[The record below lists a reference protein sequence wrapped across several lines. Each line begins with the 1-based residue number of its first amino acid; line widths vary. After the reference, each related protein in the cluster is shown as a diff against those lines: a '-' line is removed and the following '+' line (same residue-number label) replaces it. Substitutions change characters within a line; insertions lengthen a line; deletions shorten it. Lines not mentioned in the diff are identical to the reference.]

1 MSYIGNE
8 PIVSATRT
16 VTEITATAGQTVFTA
31 NGGYTVGFIDVFVNG
46 AQLQS
51 ADFTATD
58 GSTVVLTQA
67 AQVGDVV
74 RLVAWG
80 VFNATN
86 IPSGS
91 LTAGGI
97 TWSQSGGVTL
107 PRIDS
112 SNEGGQLNFN
122 RASDNTATWSIDS
135 FGNTST
141 PSLRFIDGANVR
153 AVINGSG
160 NVGIGTTNPTAQLQV
175 FAQDNQANKALR
187 VAFDGTYYSDIT
199 ENALHCYNNP
209 LTIETVNNFQMAFK
223 TNATER
229 MRITSG
235 GVLCVGTTN
244 EDSSRANIVHSGT
257 PSRVLRVGA
266 ESGSFTGTMYEGYG
280 ARTTTNGT
288 YKLIE
293 VLNGNASGL
302 FRVLDSGNAQNT
314 NNSYG
319 GTSDIKLK
327 ENIVDATPKLAD
339 LCKVKV
345 RHYNFKSKPDE
356 KQIGVVAQEL
366 EEVFAGLVEET
377 ADKDKDGNDLGTTT
391 KSVKYSVFVPMLI
404 KAIQELKTI
413 VDNQKIEL
421 DNAKAEIELLKG
433 AN

>member
-1 MSYIGNE
+1 MPSILN
-8 PIVSATRT
+8 ATT
-16 VTEITATAGQTVFTA
+16 TNGLVT
-31 NGGYTVGFIDVFVNG
+31 
-46 AQLQS
+46 S
-51 ADFTATD
+51 AD
-58 GSTVVLTQA
+58 
-67 AQVGDVV
+67 
-74 RLVAWG
+74 
-80 VFNATN
+80 N
-86 IPSGS
+86 SGS
-91 LTAGGI
+91 LQLQTNNGTTAVTIDTSQNVGVGTATPATKLNVFSSTTNTARIRVTGTGSTNGNFRGYEFGSSGGFSGGI
-97 TWSQSGGVTL
+97 FQDEGTSAVSFWSNSSGE
-107 PRIDS
+107 S
-112 SNEGGQLNFN
+112 
-122 RASDNTATWSIDS
+122 
-135 FGNTST
+135 
-141 PSLRFIDGANVR
+141 
-153 AVINGSG
+153 
-160 NVGIGTTNPTAQLQV
+160 
-175 FAQDNQANKALR
+175 
-187 VAFDGTYYSDIT
+187 
-199 ENALHCYNNP
+199 
-209 LTIETVNNFQMAFK
+209 
-223 TNATER
+223 

-404 KAIQELKTI
+404 KAIQELKA
-413 VDNQKIEL
+413 EL
-421 DNAKAEIELLKG
+421 DATKAEVQALKG
-433 AN
+433 VA